1 MSSILKFNNQ
11 DNIKQKKQQDEISKI
26 EQEQQEIEEKAKDKA
41 KEIASDFN
49 ISGVSEKQNKE
60 IYNFLLDNC
69 KKMNNYDF
77 FSALQIYSG
86 YLTNE
91 QRQHIIE
98 TYVKYDGE
106 IQIKYHDVNLKA
118 REQMAK
124 MYRAKL
130 NEAEGIFNKDN
141 IHNAN
146 VAAAESKKMEDLV
159 KSFLVAKEEAKTK
172 SVVYK
177 EGEGTSKFGDLMNL
191 KSRRVI
197 LTAKNGEVVEY
208 NNREE
213 IEKLQNYRNKVNM
226 QYTVKENAH
235 SIENDPEYN

>member
-1 MSSILKFNNQ
+1 MDSILKFNNIQ
-11 DNIKQKKQQDEISKI
+11 NNSKEQKEIDTLEK
-26 EQEQQEIEEKAKDKA
+26 QQEIEELALSKA

-49 ISGVSEKQNKE
+49 ISGISEEQNKK
-60 IYNFLLDNC
+60 IYNFLLENC

-91 QRQHIIE
+91 QRQNVIE

-130 NEAEGIFNKDN
+130 NETEGIFNKDN

-159 KSFLVAKEEAKTK
+159 KSFLLAKEEAKNK

-197 LTAKNGEVVEY
+197 LTSKNGEVVEY

-213 IEKLQNYRNKVNM
+213 LEKLQQYRNKVNT
-226 QYTVKENAH
+226 QYTVKEGVH
-235 SIENDPEYN
+235 SIETDPEYN